1 MLVKSGEILPNHPC
15 CVVVASDDYLGRH
28 PDETVKLLEIHAN
41 ATKFINDKIADDDT
55 DDVVGLLPADIISNK
70 DIEEDS
76 LESFPFISGL
86 NESFK
91 KDVKDFMNLEVELG
105 ILKKPISDDKLY
117 WEGSK

>member
-1 MLVKSGEILPNHPC
+1 
-15 CVVVASDDYLGRH
+15 
-28 PDETVKLLEIHAN
+28 
-41 ATKFINDKIADDDT
+41 
-55 DDVVGLLPADIISNK
+55 
-70 DIEEDS
+70 